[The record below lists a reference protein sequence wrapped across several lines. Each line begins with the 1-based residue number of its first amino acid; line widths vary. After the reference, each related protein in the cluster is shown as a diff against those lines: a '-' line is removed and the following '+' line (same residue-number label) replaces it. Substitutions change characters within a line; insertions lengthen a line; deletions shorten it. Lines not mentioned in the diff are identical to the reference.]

1 MQKLHIQLKQG
12 QNLWFT
18 SDLHLGHKNVIK
30 FCDRP
35 FADVKEMSEKIIENW
50 NNIVNDDDI
59 VFILGDVF
67 WFNDSQTIKKI
78 LNRLKGIIYIIPG
91 NHDDF
96 SSYHRVVD
104 DPRFILCNDVV
115 QVFLETEDNRYD
127 KKITELWLS
136 HYPMMTWPH
145 RNLGAINLFGHIH
158 SKIDKTE
165 GVDQDLPLH
174 YNQCDV
180 GCDYWDYKPVMFDIL
195 LEKIKSKHKCPKLIY
210 IIKYIYSCFFKR
222 KNLKLIYQQ

>member
-96 SSYHRVVD
+96 SSYHRVD
-104 DPRFILCNDVV
+104 DPRFILCNDIV
-115 QVFLETEDNRYD
+115 QVFLETEDKRFD

-136 HYPMMTWPH
+136 HYPMMT
-145 RNLGAINLFGHIH
+145 
-158 SKIDKTE
+158 
-165 GVDQDLPLH
+165 
-174 YNQCDV
+174 
-180 GCDYWDYKPVMFDIL
+180 
-195 LEKIKSKHKCPKLIY
+195 
-210 IIKYIYSCFFKR
+210 
-222 KNLKLIYQQ
+222 